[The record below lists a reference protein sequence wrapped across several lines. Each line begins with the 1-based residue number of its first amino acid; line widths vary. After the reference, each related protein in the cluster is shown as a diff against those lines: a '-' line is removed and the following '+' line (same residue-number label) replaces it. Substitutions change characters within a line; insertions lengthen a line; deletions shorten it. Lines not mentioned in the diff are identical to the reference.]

1 MTHAQQRSF
10 YRLDPALSEQVER
23 VIQTR
28 PEPIPVGEAHELTW
42 TAQPYPAAW
51 SALNAS
57 AVRAAGN

>member
-28 PEPIPVGEAHELTW
+28 PEPIPVGEATDSDWGEFVE
-42 TAQPYPAAW
+42 
-51 SALNAS
+51 AS
-57 AVRAAGN
+57 E